1 VQVKS
6 RTNFHY
12 PQNVLA
18 HILRKLGLDV
28 EVDDGGSEALDA
40 IADTLEHMDPAEAR
54 YIAAF
59 AYLLSRVAHAD
70 HEVTEAEHASVARAL
85 VEHAELAPD
94 RAAIVTSLATSQMIH
109 VRGTEDYRVTQEF
122 ARIATR
128 EQKRALL
135 DGLFAVGAADAS
147 IVTIEDNEIRRIAS
161 EIGLEHADV
170 VEIRARYRDRL
181 AVLKRVEPRPT
192 VG

>member
-94 RAAIVTSLATSQMIH
+94 RAAIVTALATSQMIH

-181 AVLKRVEPRPT
+181 AVLKRVEARPAE
-192 VG
+192 G

>member
-1 VQVKS
+1 M
-6 RTNFHY
+6 
-12 PQNVLA
+12 LA
-18 HILRKLGLDV
+18 AILRKLGLDV

-70 HEVTEAEHASVARAL
+70 HDVTDAERASVAGVLAEHAG
-85 VEHAELAPD
+85 LAPD
-94 RAAIVTSLATSQMIH
+94 RADIVTALATSQMIH

-135 DGLFAVGAADAS
+135 DGLFAVGASDAS
-147 IVTIEDNEIRRIAS
+147 IVTIEDNEIRRIANELKIQHGEFIAVRS
-161 EIGLEHADV
+161 KHLQH
-170 VEIRARYRDRL
+170 L
-181 AVLKRVEPRPT
+181 AVLRRAAESAPVAEDK
-192 VG
+192 